1 MVMVLVIEGVVCFST
16 WKRVARLRYK
26 LDSFFLFFTP
36 CGMQDLSYPTRVGTY
51 APYSGSVAS

>member
-1 MVMVLVIEGVVCFST
+1 MVLVIEGVVCFST

-51 APYSGSVAS
+51 APYSGSVVS